1 MKFTRG
7 LWEWEDD
14 VTPIVPS
21 QVAEMTVTPA
31 SLTAYASQHPL
42 LSRGH
47 TLGNPLLTIHCTSP
61 LPGVIRIQASHFH
74 GQQETGP
81 HFEVQDAQPAVRVQD
96 GETYGELQSGPLAV
110 RVMKDQPFRMEFQ
123 AEGRVLT
130 ASSPDALAY
139 LRRADGTVYMRDQL
153 SLAVGQCVYG
163 LGERFGA
170 LVKNGQSIDIW
181 NEDPGTGSD
190 LTYKNIPFYLTN
202 GGYGV
207 FVNSPGRVSF
217 EVATER
223 VSRVQFSLPGE
234 ELDYYVIYGPTPR
247 EILEKY
253 TALTGRPALPP
264 AWSFGLWLTTSFT
277 TTYDEGTVTNFIQ
290 GMADRDIPL
299 HVFHFD
305 CFWMKGFHWCDFLW
319 DEAMFPDPA
328 GFIAR
333 LHARGLKV
341 CVWINPYIAQRS
353 AMFAEGKAG
362 GYLLRK
368 PNGDVWQT
376 DQWQAGMGIVDFT
389 NPAAARW
396 YADKLRALLAIGVD
410 CFKTDFGERIPT
422 AVVYHDGSDPVLMH
436 NYYPYLYN
444 KTVFELLVEARGKGE
459 ATVFARS
466 ATVGG
471 QKFPVHWGGD
481 CAATYE
487 SMAES
492 LRGGLSLCASGFGF
506 WSHDISGFE
515 HTATPALYKRWS
527 AFGLLSSHSR
537 LHGSDSYRVPWNFDE
552 EAVDVLRYFTK
563 LKCRLMPYLF
573 AVAGEAVR
581 TGMPTMRAMV
591 LEYPHDPACVYLDRQ
606 YLLGG
611 SLLVAPVLNDH
622 GPVEYYLPAGQWT
635 DFVTGEVRPGGYWV
649 REDAPDFF
657 RIPLWV
663 RENTVLPLGKVDN
676 RPDYDYADG
685 ITLRCYQLTD
695 GVETTVMVPDTTG
708 SPAAEFRVMRTGG
721 QIRVTRQHGDKPW
734 TVEVVGHRTVAAT
747 ADESAVVVPM
757 VG

>member
-14 VTPIVPS
+14 VTAVVPS
-21 QVAEMTVTPA
+21 QVAEMTVTPT
-31 SLTAYASQHPL
+31 SLTAYAPQRPL
-42 LSRGH
+42 LNRGN
-47 TLGNPLLTIHCTSP
+47 TLGNPLLTIRCTSP
-61 LPGVIRIQASHFH
+61 RPDVIRVQAAHFQ
-74 GQQETGP
+74 GLQDTGP
-81 HFEVQDAQPAVRVQD
+81 HFEVRDEQPAVQVRD
-96 GETYGELQSGPLAV
+96 GEGYAELQSGALAV
-110 RVMKDQPFRMEFQ
+110 RVMKDNPFSVEFH
-123 AEGRVLT
+123 AAGRVIT
-130 ASSPDALAY
+130 ASGDNALAY
-139 LRRADGTVYMRDQL
+139 LRRVDGTVYLRDQL
-153 SLAVGQCVYG
+153 NLAVGECVYG

-170 LVKNGQSIDIW
+170 FVKNGQSIDMW
-181 NEDPGTGSD
+181 NEDPGTGSE

-217 EVATER
+217 EVGTER

-234 ELDYYVIYGPTPR
+234 ELDYYLIYGPSPR

-277 TTYDEGTVTNFIQ
+277 TAYDEGTVTGFIQ

-305 CFWMKGFHWCDFLW
+305 CLWMKAFHWCDFRW
-319 DEAMFPDPA
+319 DEAMFPDPT

-341 CVWINPYIAQRS
+341 CVWINPYIAQCS
-353 AMFAEGKAG
+353 AMFAEGKAA

-376 DQWQAGMGIVDFT
+376 DQWQAGMGIVDFSH
-389 NPAAARW
+389 PAAARW

-422 AVVYHDGSDPVLMH
+422 EVVYHDGSDPVLMH

-444 KTVFELLVEARGKGE
+444 KTIFDLLVETRGAGE

-471 QKFPVHWGGD
+471 QQFPIHWGGD
-481 CAATYE
+481 SAASYE

-515 HTATPALYKRWS
+515 QTASPALYKRWS

-537 LHGSDSYRVPWNFDE
+537 LHGADSYRVPWNFDE
-552 EAVDVLRYFTK
+552 EAVNVLRHFTK

-573 AVAGEAVR
+573 AAATEAAA

-591 LEYPHDPACVYLDRQ
+591 LEYPHDPACAYLDRQ

-611 SLLVAPVLNDH
+611 ALLVAPVMNDH
-622 GPVEYYLPAGQWT
+622 GPAAYYLPAGHWT
-635 DFVTGEVRPGGYWV
+635 DFATGEVRPGGAWV
-649 REDAPDFF
+649 REETPDFF
-657 RIPLWV
+657 RLPLWV
-663 RENTVLPLGKVDN
+663 RENTILPLGSIDT

-695 GVETTVMVPDTTG
+695 GVTTTVTVPDTTG
-708 SPAAEFRVMRTGG
+708 APATVFQVTRTGK
-721 QIRVTRQHGDKPW
+721 QIRVTRTLGDKPW
-734 TVEVVGHRTVAAT
+734 SVEVVGYRSVTASAT
-747 ADESAVVVPM
+747 ESVVVVAM
-757 VG
+757 E